1 MTKQLQQT
9 GNLLTYKQTAERL
22 NVSLGTARKL
32 FDDGELVRI
41 KVSTRAVRASEED
54 VEAFIRRR
62 TANPSK

>member
-1 MTKQLQQT
+1 MNKQVQHT
-9 GNLLTYKQTAERL
+9 SKLLTYKQIAQRL

-32 FDDGELVRI
+32 FDDGDLVRI

-62 TANPSK
+62 TVSSSK